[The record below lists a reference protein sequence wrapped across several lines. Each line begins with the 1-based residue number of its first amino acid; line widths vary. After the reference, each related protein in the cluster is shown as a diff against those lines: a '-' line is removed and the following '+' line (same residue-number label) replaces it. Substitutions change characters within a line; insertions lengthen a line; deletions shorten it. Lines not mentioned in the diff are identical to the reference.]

1 MSDDRYQFTAKI
13 STRDF
18 GRMAYTV
25 VFAPKRTER
34 ELDLSSNPR
43 LRIMGAV
50 DGIPFSGAFQPNG
63 GEWYLILSKKF
74 LKEAGVGLG
83 DRVVV
88 EFEIAD
94 QNAVEVPEDL
104 MALAR
109 RYRWRSEQSFSMGRQ
124 YYANIS
130 RLCYLFDDF
139 NDRRR
144 HATQAE
150 QMANADMLALYR
162 YVLDMRRAP

>member
-104 MALAR
+104 MAELMKR
-109 RYRWRSEQSFSMGRQ
+109 RS
-124 YYANIS
+124 
-130 RLCYLFDDF
+130 D
-139 NDRRR
+139 
-144 HATQAE
+144 
-150 QMANADMLALYR
+150 
-162 YVLDMRRAP
+162 VLEAWENLPPGGRRAFAHRVASAKRPGTREQRILEVIDHVMDSCR